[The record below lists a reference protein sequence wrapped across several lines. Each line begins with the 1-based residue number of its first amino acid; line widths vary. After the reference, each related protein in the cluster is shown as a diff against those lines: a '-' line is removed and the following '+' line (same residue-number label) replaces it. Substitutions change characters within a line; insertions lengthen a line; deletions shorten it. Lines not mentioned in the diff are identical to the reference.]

1 MASAAEKPYPEA
13 SRKNW
18 LDGDLKERHDA
29 ATALSTFLLFTTV
42 NQMQA
47 NSPFEKL
54 NKNKTM
60 FLLDLSVSKKTK
72 ITFYLDCYSVSHS
85 SILSPFQIKDKVR
98 DLGLSLTKHLVC

>member
-1 MASAAEKPYPEA
+1 M
-13 SRKNW
+13 
-18 LDGDLKERHDA
+18 DGDLKEGHAAA
-29 ATALSTFLLFTTV
+29 ATLSTFLLFTTV

-85 SILSPFQIKDKVR
+85 SILSSFQIKDKIR
-98 DLGLSLTKHLVC
+98 DFGLSRTKHLVC